1 MSVGRLTSAIRYV
14 WPVVRKPCGA
24 AQGVGTGITEGLAKA
39 YVASTSHSLN
49 DLARGNS
56 HRAIHQLPPA
66 SHFLPGAAWSDSGKS
81 PVEKVQWKK
90 SSSCCAWRET
100 FFFFGLY
107 VCATYLYVKGTS
119 FLLREVTVGIL
130 FAFWSFATL
139 RLTSLIDT

>member
-66 SHFLPGAAWSDSGKS
+66 SHFLSGAAWSDSGKS
-81 PVEKVQWKK
+81 PVEKVQLVL
-90 SSSCCAWRET
+90 CLAGNVLFFRIVRLCDLLVCERHIFLAPRGYRRNT
-100 FFFFGLY
+100 FCVLELCNSPTDF
-107 VCATYLYVKGTS
+107 V
-119 FLLREVTVGIL
+119 
-130 FAFWSFATL
+130 
-139 RLTSLIDT
+139 D